1 MKKIKATEHAY
12 STVEKIDNHVIQL
25 EKIML
30 DGIDEKEVKQFRNTI
45 SKMTLKFSKRSQK
58 MDKNYEIVEFKNGE
72 FKLDVSVTP
81 NSDTVWLN
89 VNQMSKLFNKN
100 KSTILRHIKNILAE
114 ELDDREVVAKF
125 ATTFSHGSVKGKHK
139 FMM

>member
-1 MKKIKATEHAY
+1 
-12 STVEKIDNHVIQL
+12 
-25 EKIML
+25 
-30 DGIDEKEVKQFRNTI
+30 
-45 SKMTLKFSKRSQK
+45 

-100 KSTILRHIKNILAE
+100 TSADKLPHDGVVWYIFFVLDHIKEPDEFQHTHRFTVHLCFRF
-114 ELDDREVVAKF
+114 DRF
-125 ATTFSHGSVKGKHK
+125 QQRLRIFFKHR
-139 FMM
+139 

>member
-1 MKKIKATEHAY
+1 
-12 STVEKIDNHVIQL
+12 
-25 EKIML
+25 
-30 DGIDEKEVKQFRNTI
+30 
-45 SKMTLKFSKRSQK
+45 

-125 ATTFSHGSVKGKHK
+125 ATTFSHGSAKGKTQIHDVTYYNLDVIISVGYRVK
-139 FMM
+139 SKEGIIFRKWANNILKQYL

>member
-1 MKKIKATEHAY
+1 
-12 STVEKIDNHVIQL
+12 
-25 EKIML
+25 
-30 DGIDEKEVKQFRNTI
+30 
-45 SKMTLKFSKRSQK
+45 

-114 ELDDREVVAKF
+114 ELDDRGSCKICNYL
-125 ATTFSHGSVKGKHK
+125 FSWISKRKNTNS
-139 FMM
+139 

>member
-1 MKKIKATEHAY
+1 
-12 STVEKIDNHVIQL
+12 
-25 EKIML
+25 
-30 DGIDEKEVKQFRNTI
+30 
-45 SKMTLKFSKRSQK
+45 

-114 ELDDREVVAKF
+114 
-125 ATTFSHGSVKGKHK
+125 
-139 FMM
+139 

>member
-1 MKKIKATEHAY
+1 MKLL
-12 STVEKIDNHVIQL
+12 N
-25 EKIML
+25 
-30 DGIDEKEVKQFRNTI
+30 
-45 SKMTLKFSKRSQK
+45 
-58 MDKNYEIVEFKNGE
+58 FKNGE

-114 ELDDREVVAKF
+114 ELDDREVVAKYGNYL
-125 ATTFSHGSVKGKHK
+125 FSWISKQEKHK